1 MKNNITFCGAGHEG
15 PNPTLIVYLRP
26 LGCCRSRVVWWLPR
40 GVVVNGEVVVNEWCV
55 VVFVNLSSSSS
66 WLLSTR
72 EVLTLVC
79 GWWWL
84 SSTCGVVEGNDRR
97 VDTSPSSRINCP
109 DRSCHR
115 PVTRQ
120 NGDGNVTGDFF
131 LTRPRPRD
139 SRTRDPAR
147 VSIPVSIT
155 KNNIIKSRWP
165 LSTNWQRDSHS
176 NNTHFQTLF

>member
-1 MKNNITFCGAGHEG
+1 MTAQTS
-15 PNPTLIVYLRP
+15 TLIVYLRP

-84 SSTCGVVEGNDRR
+84 SSTCGVVEGKTGGLTRHHHHASIVRTDHVTDPSPARTGTGTSR
-97 VDTSPSSRINCP
+97 VIFFSPVP
-109 DRSCHR
+109 V
-115 PVTRQ
+115 PVTPVPAIPHGFLFPCPSLPE
-120 NGDGNVTGDFF
+120 GDQSYLCPLVKCWSVT
-131 LTRPRPRD
+131 
-139 SRTRDPAR
+139 S
-147 VSIPVSIT
+147 VH
-155 KNNIIKSRWP
+155 
-165 LSTNWQRDSHS
+165 STIVYSKWEV
-176 NNTHFQTLF
+176 